1 MTKTRSKREDPAN
14 WSGKNIPRFASLSGK
29 EKMFFAKYLGVML
42 DAGIPLD
49 KGLQAIHD
57 QSKSSGMHKILHVV
71 LTDIGSGEFLSD
83 SLRKF
88 PRTFDNLFVNMVR
101 VGEESGTL
109 SNSMFRLAE
118 HIEKVRDLQS
128 KVRGATLYPL
138 IVVAGTLGTAA
149 YLVLVLLPQLLPLF
163 TSLGVDLPW
172 STKVVFAFSTF
183 LIHQWPWIIVGAIAA
198 AAFVALLLKIQKTHY
213 AIDWVLIKT
222 PVLGPLITKIQI
234 AQLASVC
241 GTLLKS
247 GITIIETLK
256 IASDSAD
263 NLVYRKFLNEVSAS
277 IQEGESFSIYLTKHP
292 ALFPG
297 FVTQMIDIGEETGKL
312 DESFLYIATFAER
325 EVDEATKTLT
335 TVLEPLLLLV
345 VGGFVGFIAIA
356 IITPIYS
363 LTTGIHK

>member
-1 MTKTRSKREDPAN
+1 MKKRSKREDPAN
-14 WSGKNIPRFASLSGK
+14 WSSKNIPRFASLSGK

-57 QSKSSGMHKILHVV
+57 QSKSSGMHQVLHVV
-71 LTDIGSGEFLSD
+71 LTDIASGEFLSD

-88 PRTFDNLFVNMVR
+88 PHVFDNLFVNMTR

-109 SNSMFRLAE
+109 SNSMFRLAD
-118 HIEKVRDLQS
+118 HIEKVRDL
-128 KVRGATLYPL
+128 KGKIRGATLYPL
-138 IVVAGTLGTAA
+138 IVVAGTLGTAG

-163 TSLGVDLPW
+163 RSLGVDLPW
-172 STKVVFAFSTF
+172 STKVVFGFST
-183 LIHQWPWIIVGAIAA
+183 LLTTQWPWIIAGTVGIVGLFLLVMRIRKVRF
-198 AAFVALLLKIQKTHY
+198 AF
-213 AIDWVLIKT
+213 DWLLIKT
-222 PVLGPLITKIQI
+222 PVLGPLVTKIQI

-263 NLVYRKFLNEVSAS
+263 NLVYRRFLTEVSSS
-277 IQEGESFSIYLTKHP
+277 IQEGESFSIYLKKHP

-297 FVTQMIDIGEETGKL
+297 FVTQMIGIGEETGKL